1 MNSALQGES
10 HFWTKLYMLTSAWGV
25 ETIILKRV
33 GDRKKFPHTS
43 QDWTLADKAGLEDKL
58 CSDKYGQEEKLCWD
72 KCGQWLKCVQTKVD
86 RARNC
91 SHPSNSRFSS
101 LTIFSFQMKGEN
113 CVQNNLDG
121 KIKCVQINVN
131 KGTRCDQT
139 NMNKEWNCVQTNLK
153 RDSNCSHKRGQEKKL
168 Y

>member
-25 ETIILKRV
+25 EMIILKRV

-43 QDWTLADKAGLEDKL
+43 QDWTLADKARLEDKL

-101 LTIFSFQMKGEN
+101 LTIFSFQMEGEN

-121 KIKCVQINVN
+121 KIKMRSDKREQGN
-131 KGTRCDQT
+131 KMWSD
-139 NMNKEWNCVQTNLK
+139 K
-153 RDSNCSHKRGQEKKL
+153 HGQGVKL
-168 Y
+168 CPDKPKQG